1 MKSTLFWEH
10 PLSPL
15 EKKMATHCNILSW
28 RIPGM
33 EEPGGLPSMGSH
45 GVRKDWCYLAA
56 AAASALQHSWFKTD
70 FSLLQVKGNL
80 SAVPSIDLSALL
92 APISLNLVS
101 TLLPSLG
108 PLIIIFFN
116 IKSLCY
122 LKIFLFCLYHTAYGI
137 LVPRPGRKAVPLP
150 WKYRVLTTG
159 LPGKSQFGSTLTLAL
174 STWHVVLFSFK
185 SDSGWDL
192 PPGPCYLF
200 SGPSSSPPHHG
211 LSQQSGQGWWGIR
224 SAEVKQGQHQCQK
237 RRTLSVDSSSKSRAL
252 SRLENFLSELYRY
265 RAWHIVLYSED
276 PMVENV
282 QLNYIVHV
290 LLNDANPYPSF
301 SQLNHR
307 H

>member
-15 EKKMATHCNILSW
+15 EKKMATHSNILSW
-28 RIPGM
+28 RMPGV

-45 GVRKDWCYLAA
+45 GVGKDWCYLAA

-122 LKIFLFCLYHTAYGI
+122 LKKNFLFCLHHTAYGSSTREETRAPAVEVQSFNHWTARE
-137 LVPRPGRKAVPLP
+137 VPVWVYFDLGPFNLACGLRLFQVWLRLRFAPRSLLP
-150 WKYRVLTTG
+150 FFW
-159 LPGKSQFGSTLTLAL
+159 S
-174 STWHVVLFSFK
+174 LFSPTP
-185 SDSGWDL
+185 SWAVSAVWSGL
-192 PPGPCYLF
+192 MRAN
-200 SGPSSSPPHHG
+200 SSVRKG
-211 LSQQSGQGWWGIR
+211 
-224 SAEVKQGQHQCQK
+224 E
-237 RRTLSVDSSSKSRAL
+237 LSVSIHPPNPELRA
-252 SRLENFLSELYRY
+252 F
-265 RAWHIVLYSED
+265 
-276 PMVENV
+276 
-282 QLNYIVHV
+282 
-290 LLNDANPYPSF
+290 
-301 SQLNHR
+301 
-307 H
+307 

>member
-122 LKIFLFCLYHTAYGI
+122 LKKLFIL
-137 LVPRPGRKAVPLP
+137 LVPHSIWYLSSSTREESGAPAVEVQSFNHWTAREVPVWVYFDLGP
-150 WKYRVLTTG
+150 FNLACG
-159 LPGKSQFGSTLTLAL
+159 L
-174 STWHVVLFSFK
+174 VLFQIWLRLRFAPRSL
-185 SDSGWDL
+185 L
-192 PPGPCYLF
+192 PFFWSLF
-200 SGPSSSPPHHG
+200 IPTP
-211 LSQQSGQGWWGIR
+211 
-224 SAEVKQGQHQCQK
+224 
-237 RRTLSVDSSSKSRAL
+237 SRAVSAVWSGL
-252 SRLENFLSELYRY
+252 MRHPKCRSKAGATPVSEKENSQCRFILQIQSSEPSRKFSE
-265 RAWHIVLYSED
+265 WIV
-276 PMVENV
+276 
-282 QLNYIVHV
+282 
-290 LLNDANPYPSF
+290 
-301 SQLNHR
+301 
-307 H
+307 

>member
-15 EKKMATHCNILSW
+15 EKKMATHSNILSW
-28 RIPGM
+28 RIPGV

-45 GVRKDWCYLAA
+45 GVGKDWCYLAA

-122 LKIFLFCLYHTAYGI
+122 LKKTFYFACTTQHM
-137 LVPRPGRKAVPLP
+137 VPRPGRKPVPLP
-150 WKYRVLTTG
+150 WECRVLTTG
-159 LPGKSQFGSTLTLAL
+159 PPGKSQFGSTLTLAL
-174 STWHVVLFSFK
+174 STWHVVLVSFK

-192 PPGPCYLF
+192 PPGPCYPF
-200 SGPSSSPPHHG
+200 SGPSSAPPHHG
-211 LSQQSGQGWWGIR
+211 LSQQSGRGWWGPTAV
-224 SAEVKQGQHQCQK
+224 SEKENSQCPFILQIQ
-237 RRTLSVDSSSKSRAL
+237 SSEPSRK
-252 SRLENFLSELYRY
+252 FSE
-265 RAWHIVLYSED
+265 WTV
-276 PMVENV
+276 
-282 QLNYIVHV
+282 
-290 LLNDANPYPSF
+290 
-301 SQLNHR
+301 
-307 H
+307 